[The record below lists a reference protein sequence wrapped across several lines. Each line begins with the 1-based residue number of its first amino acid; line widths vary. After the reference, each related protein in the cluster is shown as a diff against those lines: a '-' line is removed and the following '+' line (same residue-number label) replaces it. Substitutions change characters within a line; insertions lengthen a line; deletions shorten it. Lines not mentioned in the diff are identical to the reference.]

1 MSADTPQDAA
11 SYNGAAILRNGAAVR
26 IRAVRPDDKERLAAA
41 FRKLQKESIYTR
53 FFYDKQ
59 DISPGDLK
67 SATEV
72 DFETVVALVVTIGG
86 EGAETI
92 IGGGRFTIIDP
103 TAAVRRAEVVF
114 TVDDDYH
121 NQGMAGLL
129 LQHLTGIARRMRVH
143 VFEAEVLDMN
153 RGMLDVFD
161 KSGLPMSTSVEGD
174 VVHVTLQLGPQG

>member
-11 SYNGAAILRNGAAVR
+11 SYNEAAILRNGAIVR
-26 IRAVRPDDKERLAAA
+26 IRAVRPDDKERFAAA
-41 FRKLQKESIYTR
+41 FRNLEKESIFTR
-53 FFYDKQ
+53 FFYYKQ
-59 DISPGDLK
+59 ELTPEDLK

-92 IGGGRFTIIDP
+92 IGGGRFAILDP
-103 TAAVRRAEVVF
+103 KAAERHAEVAF
-114 TVDDDYH
+114 TVEEDYH

-129 LQHLTGIARRMRVH
+129 LQHLAGIARRMRVQ

-153 RGMLDVFD
+153 RGMLKVFD
-161 KSGLPMSTSVEGD
+161 KSGLPMQTSVDAD
-174 VVHVTLQLGPQG
+174 VVHVTLQLGSQG